1 MSTQT
6 SSNKTTTESTANKGI
21 TKADKK
27 AAEKKAD
34 GAPSNVGR
42 TRPWED
48 LPATPSL
55 QQEPRD
61 KTVQACALK
70 LLRERGAKGATLA
83 EIQASFDEIKMGHHD
98 AKRLLRWMSANR
110 GWGFHMKRDE
120 HIVLRTK
127 NADE

>member
-1 MSTQT
+1 MTTQT
-6 SSNKTTTESTANKGI
+6 SSNKTDSGNKGI

-34 GAPSNVGR
+34 GTANNVGR

-48 LPATPSL
+48 LAATPSL

-70 LLRERGAKGATLA
+70 LLRERGARGATLA